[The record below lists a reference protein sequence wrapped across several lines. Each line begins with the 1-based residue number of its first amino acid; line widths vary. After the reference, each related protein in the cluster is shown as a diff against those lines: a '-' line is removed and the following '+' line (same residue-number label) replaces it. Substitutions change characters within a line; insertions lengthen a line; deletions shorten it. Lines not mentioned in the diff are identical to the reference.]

1 MSKIW
6 KATKGVEIGF
16 LMCWGGITNTLN
28 YIKFNKKRAFDVVV
42 SALLLPTLI
51 STIII
56 VWVLNFKLN
65 PGPMFYVQKRMGKD
79 IKPIYVFKLRSMS
92 PTTQTT
98 RNSTDPL
105 ELDRITP
112 LGAIL
117 RKTRLDELPQI
128 LNVLRGEM
136 SLIGPRPD
144 AWEHALY
151 FCEALDDYKKRHAVT
166 PGISGLAQV
175 RVGYAE
181 DMDAVKEKVKAD
193 LEYIEHASFALDL
206 RLVWETIRTVILCRG
221 T

>member
-1 MSKIW
+1 MSRIW
-6 KATKGVEIGF
+6 KATKGIEIGF
-16 LMCWGGITNTLN
+16 SMCWDRVANTLN

-42 SALLLPTLI
+42 SLLLLPTLI

-56 VWVLNFKLN
+56 VWALNFKLN
-65 PGPMFYVQKRMGKD
+65 PGPIFYVQKRMGKD
-79 IKPIYVFKLRSMS
+79 TNPIHVLKLRSMS

-128 LNVLRGEM
+128 LNVLRGDM

-175 RVGYAE
+175 QVGYAE
-181 DMDAVKEKVKAD
+181 DMDVVKEKVKAD
-193 LEYIEHASFALDL
+193 LEYIENASFALDL
-206 RLVWETIRTVILCRG
+206 RLVWETIRTVVSCRG